1 MSVRFTV
8 DGRVRSRHALLGG
21 MRRSLVIA
29 AFVGAAGAHAITAP
43 TEPVTAPTPVVLA
56 PTSEVQAAPPRV
68 SPAPASATIAPTN
81 EVRLAPAGNTIAPAR
96 VSLAPASVSLAPASI
111 SLAPAGVSPAPA
123 SVSVAPASVTLAP
136 ARVSLAPS
144 SISLA
149 PTGFTFAPT
158 REVQLAP
165 AAPPAFDAARAWAHL
180 QKQVSFGPRPSGS
193 AALKQCRDYIIAE
206 LKKAGLEAREQAF
219 VAKTP
224 AGDVPM
230 INLVATIPGRRAERV
245 ILASHY
251 DTKRSPAF
259 KFVGASD
266 AASSTAALLEIGR
279 VLKAARQNEFT
290 IELLF
295 LDGEEAVNWEW
306 RDPDNTYGSRYYVDA
321 ARKSGTLA
329 GIKALVLL
337 DMIGDRDLLIRRD
350 ASSTPWLVDIVWDA
364 AGRTGHR
371 GTFSNEITAIEDDHM
386 HFVNAGV
393 PSVDIIDLDYP
404 QWHTAQDDLQHV
416 SEKSLK
422 IVGDV
427 VLAALP
433 DIEKRLS
440 R

>member
-1 MSVRFTV
+1 VM
-8 DGRVRSRHALLGG
+8 
-21 MRRSLVIA
+21 A
-29 AFVGAAGAHAITAP
+29 ACVGAAAAHAATAP
-43 TEPVTAPTPVVLA
+43 TEPASAPTPVILA
-56 PTSEVQAAPPRV
+56 PTSEVQAAPASV
-68 SPAPASATIAPTN
+68 SLAPSSISIAPTR
-81 EVRLAPAGNTIAPAR
+81 EARLAPASNTI
-96 VSLAPASVSLAPASI
+96 APASVSLAP
-111 SLAPAGVSPAPA
+111 
-123 SVSVAPASVTLAP
+123 
-136 ARVSLAPS
+136 S
-144 SISLA
+144 SIS
-149 PTGFTFAPT
+149 FAPT
-158 REVQLAP
+158 RFTLAP
-165 AAPPAFDAARAWAHL
+165 IREVEVAPAAQAAAPPAFDAARAWAHL

-206 LKKAGLEAREQAF
+206 LKKAGLDVREQAF

-230 INLVATIPGRRAERV
+230 INLIATIPGRRAERV

-364 AGRTGHR
+364 AGRTGYR
-371 GTFSNEITAIEDDHM
+371 STFSNEITAIEDDHM